1 MSPVRGH
8 DCCSVSRSSAHSLH
22 LSYGI
27 RNLPMNE
34 LQYNNRGIGLIVIRS
49 SYSTEIAILIIAKFI
64 SILGCQC
71 HDKRYYF

>member
-1 MSPVRGH
+1 
-8 DCCSVSRSSAHSLH
+8 
-22 LSYGI
+22 
-27 RNLPMNE
+27 MNE